1 MARVKRHEAGTG
13 KVRAPGPARRATTQ
27 RARSFLWALL
37 LAAVMSLVAVNLGAL
52 GVGVSGQFGL
62 DVSVR
67 RIPSTLS
74 GDIVLDT
81 PTEYAELEFGIAS
94 DLNLKI
100 DGGFASGLLD
110 AVVNMAGPEHA
121 VVMGDL
127 PIEDLSL
134 YGVVIDKLRF
144 VPEMWF
150 AVPFEAVTDVNNLSN
165 SAVIPPGGALFVT
178 SRITS
183 TCTIGGFSVK
193 HVVML
198 QDVNFP
204 KPGAR
209 FTTPPIGE
217 PITYEA
223 TDQDFGIGS
232 ILYASWRSQVGF
244 SASATL
250 GLNASQAGTSV
261 KGYSAV
267 GSVDPGNWFASGSI
281 SGIRLNSLMGAT
293 DWLTNAQMGAGFVV
307 STTQTMS
314 GTLSFSARVFG
325 GMAVG
330 ASLGLFANAGSFSG
344 IHLSGSVGCFGFG
357 VALDE
362 LALTSLSARYN
373 TPLNLGTMKGAF
385 SISATGLEKGLT
397 GLSTRLSLTQGL
409 FSAGTSVAFAE
420 SAGQFRFASMSTQLT
435 YRLSPGTISV
445 QATFSRYGLTRA
457 SVGTGV
463 TF

>member
-1 MARVKRHEAGTG
+1 MARVKRHGAGIG

-27 RARSFLWALL
+27 RATSFLWAFL
-37 LAAVMSLVAVNLGAL
+37 LAAVVSLVAVSLGTL

-100 DGGFASGLLD
+100 DGGFADALLD

-121 VVMGDL
+121 VLLGDI
-127 PIEDLSL
+127 PIEDLNL

-178 SRITS
+178 GRITS
-183 TCTIGGFSVK
+183 TCTIGGFSLK
-193 HVVML
+193 HLVML
-198 QDVNFP
+198 QDVSFP
-204 KPGAR
+204 EPGAR

-250 GLNASQAGTSV
+250 GLNASQASTSV

-281 SGIRLNSLMGAT
+281 SGIHLGSLMGAT
-293 DWLTNAQMGAGFVV
+293 DWLTDAQMGVGFVV

-344 IHLSGSVGCFGFG
+344 ISLSGSVGCFGFG

-435 YRLSPGTISV
+435 YRLSPGTISI

-457 SVGTGV
+457 AVGTGV

>member
-1 MARVKRHEAGTG
+1 MASIETR
-13 KVRAPGPARRATTQ
+13 
-27 RARSFLWALL
+27 
-37 LAAVMSLVAVNLGAL
+37 
-52 GVGVSGQFGL
+52 GVGSGSPRAGGPIRQRLGSTGCGCRSILLIAAAILAVTSASALAEVGISGQFGL
-62 DVSVR
+62 SIAVR

-81 PTEYAELEFGIAS
+81 PTEYAELEFAIAS

-100 DGGFASGLLD
+100 DGGFASALVD

-121 VVMGDL
+121 VLLGDI
-127 PIEDLSL
+127 PIEELNL
-134 YGVVIDKLRF
+134 YGVVVDKLRF
-144 VPEMWF
+144 VPELWF
-150 AVPFEAVTDVNNLSN
+150 AVPFESVTDVNNLPN

-178 SRITS
+178 ARLTS
-183 TCTIGGFSVK
+183 TFAVGGFSLK
-193 HVVML
+193 HLVML
-198 QDVNFP
+198 QDVEFP
-204 KPGAR
+204 NPGAA

-217 PITYEA
+217 PILYEA
-223 TDQDFGIGS
+223 TDQDFDIGS
-232 ILYASWRSQVGF
+232 ILYASWRSQVGY

-250 GLNASQAGTSV
+250 GLNASQASTAV

-267 GSVDPGNWFASGSI
+267 GRVVPGNWFASGSLG
-281 SGIRLNSLMGAT
+281 GIKLNSLTGAV
-293 DWLTNAQMGAGFVV
+293 DWLTDAQIGVGFTV

-314 GTLSFSARVFG
+314 GTVSFSARVFG

-344 IHLSGSVGCFGFG
+344 VSLSGSVGCFGFG
-357 VALDE
+357 IALDE

-373 TPLNLGTMKGAF
+373 TPLDLGTMKGAF

-397 GLSTRLSLTQGL
+397 GLSMRLSLTQGL

-420 SAGQFRFASMSTQLT
+420 SDHKFRFASMATQLT
-435 YRLSPGTISV
+435 YRLSPGVISI

-457 SVGTGV
+457 AIGTGV

>member
-1 MARVKRHEAGTG
+1 MARVKRHRAGTG
-13 KVRAPGPARRATTQ
+13 KVRAPGPAGRATTRRAT
-27 RARSFLWALL
+27 SSLWALL

-183 TCTIGGFSVK
+183 TCTIGGFTVK
-193 HVVML
+193 HVVMF

-204 KPGAR
+204 KPGVG
-209 FTTPPIGE
+209 FTTPPIGD
-217 PITYEA
+217 PITVRGDGSGFWHREHPLRVVEVA
-223 TDQDFGIGS
+223 GWVLRERDPWPEREPSEHERQRVLGRRQRRSGELVCVRVHQWDPFGLPHGGCRLADQCSDGRRIH
-232 ILYASWRSQVGF
+232 
-244 SASATL
+244 
-250 GLNASQAGTSV
+250 
-261 KGYSAV
+261 
-267 GSVDPGNWFASGSI
+267 
-281 SGIRLNSLMGAT
+281 RLDHPDDVRN
-293 DWLTNAQMGAGFVV
+293 
-307 STTQTMS
+307 
-314 GTLSFSARVFG
+314 
-325 GMAVG
+325 
-330 ASLGLFANAGSFSG
+330 
-344 IHLSGSVGCFGFG
+344 
-357 VALDE
+357 
-362 LALTSLSARYN
+362 
-373 TPLNLGTMKGAF
+373 P
-385 SISATGLEKGLT
+385 
-397 GLSTRLSLTQGL
+397 
-409 FSAGTSVAFAE
+409 
-420 SAGQFRFASMSTQLT
+420 QL
-435 YRLSPGTISV
+435 L
-445 QATFSRYGLTRA
+445 RA
-457 SVGTGV
+457 SVRRDGRWRLPGAVRQRGLVQRHSSLGQRGV
-463 TF
+463 LRVRRRAR